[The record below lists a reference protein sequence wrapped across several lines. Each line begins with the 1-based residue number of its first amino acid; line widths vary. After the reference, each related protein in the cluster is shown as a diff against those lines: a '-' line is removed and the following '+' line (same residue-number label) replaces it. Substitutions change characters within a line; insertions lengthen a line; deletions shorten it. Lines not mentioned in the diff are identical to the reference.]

1 MKTLFS
7 IILSLFISA
16 QVFAQDSHFGMS
28 WDVTIPVG
36 ATSDYVGETSWIGFT
51 MQWRKFMTPNTS
63 VGLAFSWNVLHQ
75 RSFETQEFKF
85 TPEGSDR
92 EITGHISGEQFRYLN
107 SFPILVEGH
116 YYLGD
121 PYDSAVRPFAG
132 LGIGVTPIQR
142 RTEIGI
148 VAITDTNWHFT
159 IAPEVGI
166 LIPLDQL
173 DLFVAANYN
182 YAFKANNSIDYSFIS
197 INLGLMF

>member
-1 MKTLFS
+1 
-7 IILSLFISA
+7 
-16 QVFAQDSHFGMS
+16 MS

-36 ATSDYVGETSWIGFT
+36 ATSDYVGETSWLGFT
-51 MQWRKFMTPNTS
+51 MQWRKFMTENVS
-63 VGLAFSWNVLHQ
+63 IGGSLSWNVLHQ

-85 TPEGSDR
+85 TPEGADR

-107 SFPILVEGH
+107 SFPILFESH

-121 PYDSAVRPFAG
+121 PYDSAVRPFGG
-132 LGIGVTPIQR
+132 LGVGVTPIER

-159 IAPEVGI
+159 LSPEIGI

-173 DLFVAANYN
+173 SLFVAANYN
-182 YAFKANNSIDYSFIS
+182 YALKVKNTIDYSFIS